1 MQNTPIHPW
10 GDKLSA
16 DNSDPVERY
25 LFLLLYSPGPRGS
38 PSEPIKGDLWLQKE
52 LFLVAQNFEPLR
64 EEFEAYRLGPFSEA
78 VEEYE
83 SQLRVS
89 QFIDV
94 AESGIRLTEKG
105 QSIAKEIW
113 ESADEKERDLVKYVK
128 MLLNDLS
135 RDELLVLIYSSFEE
149 STVNSDIRAEVESKR
164 RDVAVSLFRKHK
176 VSLERAAR
184 IARLPVTHFMK
195 LLKARG
201 IPAYEPSD
209 AELKEELLG
218 AAPNR
223 H

>member
-1 MQNTPIHPW
+1 MLSTW
-10 GDKLSA
+10 GIRLSA
-16 DNSDPVERY
+16 DDLDPVERY

-38 PSEPIKGDLWLQKE
+38 AGEPIKGDLWLQKE
-52 LFLVAQNFEPLR
+52 LFLVSQNVEPLR

-94 AESGIRLTEKG
+94 AASGIRLTEKG

-113 ESADEKERDLVKYVK
+113 ESADEKERRLIIYVK
-128 MLLNDLS
+128 QLLNDLS

-149 STVNSDIRAEVESKR
+149 STVNSDIKAEVERKR
-164 RDVAVSLFRKHK
+164 SDVAISLFRKQK

-184 IARLPVTHFMK
+184 IARMPVMHFVK
-195 LLKARG
+195 FLKARG
-201 IPAYEPSD
+201 ISAYEPSD

-218 AAPNR
+218 ADPNR
-223 H
+223 Y